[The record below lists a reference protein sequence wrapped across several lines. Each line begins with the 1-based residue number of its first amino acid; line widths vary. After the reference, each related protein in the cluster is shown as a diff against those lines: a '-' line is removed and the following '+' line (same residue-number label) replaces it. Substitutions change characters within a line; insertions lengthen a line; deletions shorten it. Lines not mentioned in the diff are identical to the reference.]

1 MSTAKVEANYKVT
14 ITIPKAARKALGLKV
29 GDEVE
34 TVTRK
39 DGVTLRRKTIKTGT
53 ATPAEPAERRAI
65 LRGLAEYERGETSTF
80 EEVL

>member
-53 ATPAEPAERRAI
+53 ATPAERRAI